1 MSRAVV
7 VGAGLA
13 GLVAGIR
20 LAQGGMDVTVVAKGA
35 GSLHLSP
42 STIDVLGYAPERIDE
57 PGPAI
62 ARLVAERPDHPYAR
76 LAPEPLGAALAWF
89 RELVPG
95 LRYAGDAQRNLLLP
109 TAVGVAR
116 PTALAPASIAA
127 GDLRGGGRFAVVG
140 LQSMKDFFPSLLA
153 DNLPRADLP
162 DGARVEARPVEIT
175 TSARPGR
182 ADVAGPVQARGLDD
196 PALRRALADELR
208 PRLEPGETVAMP
220 AVLGLDRAAEAW
232 DDLQDLLGTPVV
244 EIPTLPP
251 SVPGM
256 RLQKALLEALRAA
269 GGRLVLGPPAVGV
282 EGAGGRLTGVRVRD
296 AARTQTLPA
305 DAVVLATGGFAAGG
319 LELDS
324 HGALTE
330 TVAGLPVTGPLPG
343 EPRLSPTHLDH
354 QPLMRAGLTVDEA
367 MRPVNGDGAA
377 VWANLHAAGALV
389 AGAEPWR
396 EKSGE
401 GISIAGGYAAATA
414 ILEEP

>member
-42 STIDVLGYAPERIDE
+42 GTIDVLGYAPDRIDE
-57 PGPAI
+57 PAPAI
-62 ARLVAERPDHPYAR
+62 ARLVDERPDHPYAR
-76 LAPEPLGAALAWF
+76 LAPEPLAEALAWF
-89 RELVPG
+89 IDQAPG
-95 LRYAGDAQRNLLLP
+95 LRYAGDPERNLLLP

-116 PTALAPASIAA
+116 PTGLAPASIAA
-127 GDLRGGGRFAVVG
+127 GDLRAGARFAVVG
-140 LQSMKDFFPSLLA
+140 LRSMKDFFPSLLA

-162 DGARVEARPVEIT
+162 AGAGVEARALEAT

-182 ADVAGPVQARGLDD
+182 ADVSGPVQARGLDD

-220 AVLGLDRAAEAW
+220 AVLGLDRAGEAW
-232 DDLQDLLGTPVV
+232 EDLQDLLGAPVV

-269 GGRLVLGPPAVGV
+269 GGRLLLGPPAVGV
-282 EGAGGRLTGVRVRD
+282 EGSDGRVTRVRVRD
-296 AARTQTLPA
+296 AARTRALPA

-319 LELDS
+319 VELDS
-324 HGALTE
+324 YGALTE
-330 TVAGLPVTGPLPG
+330 TVAGLPVTGPPPG
-343 EPRLSPTHLDH
+343 APRLSPTHLDH
-354 QPLMRAGLTVDEA
+354 QPLLRAGLSVDEA

-414 ILEEP
+414 ILEES

>member
-1 MSRAVV
+1 M
-7 VGAGLA
+7 
-13 GLVAGIR
+13 
-20 LAQGGMDVTVVAKGA
+20 
-35 GSLHLSP
+35 
-42 STIDVLGYAPERIDE
+42 
-57 PGPAI
+57 
-62 ARLVAERPDHPYAR
+62 
-76 LAPEPLGAALAWF
+76 
-89 RELVPG
+89 
-95 LRYAGDAQRNLLLP
+95 
-109 TAVGVAR
+109 AR

-127 GDLRGGGRFAVVG
+127 GDLRAGARFAVVG
-140 LQSMKDFFPSLLA
+140 LRSMKDFFPSLVA
-153 DNLPRADLP
+153 GNLPHADLP
-162 DGARVEARPVEIT
+162 DGARVEARPLEIT

-182 ADVAGPVQARGLDD
+182 ADVAGPVHARGLDD

-208 PRLEPGETVAMP
+208 PRLEPGETVALP
-220 AVLGLDRAAEAW
+220 AVVGLERADEAW

-282 EGAGGRLTGVRVRD
+282 EGAGGRVTGVLVRD
-296 AARTQTLPA
+296 AARTRALPA

-319 LELDS
+319 IELDS
-324 HGALTE
+324 YGALTE
-330 TVAGLPVTGPLPG
+330 TVAGLPVTGPPPG
-343 EPRLSPTHLDH
+343 APRLSPTHLDD
-354 QPLMRAGLTVDEA
+354 QPLMRAGLTVDEH
-367 MRPVNGDGAA
+367 MRPVNGAGAA
-377 VWANLHAAGALV
+377 VWSNLHAAGALV